1 MLSRRYDRGM
11 SETICL
17 HNGTVLTGFAA
28 MEDCAVLIED
38 GLISDVF
45 SERRFRQRNF
55 GPKDIVIDVGGA
67 YVAPGFIDT
76 HIHGMGGYGT
86 EDSFFD
92 GPNPIGVAD
101 EDAAVEIGAQAVL
114 GMSRALARQGVTAF
128 NPTIYPS
135 EPELML
141 RATRAASSAMGREE
155 GARIMGLHL
164 EGPFISPDKLG
175 AQKPEGVMPVD
186 LDFMEKL
193 WKASAGSIVNMTI
206 APELKGMRGLA
217 LYCMK
222 KGIVPQ
228 AGHTDANY
236 ENMVE
241 GIQAGV
247 LHSTH
252 LFNAMSRLDH
262 RNPNAAGAILIHT
275 EMSCELIADGFH
287 VHPDLLQFLLRNKP
301 IDKIALITD
310 GLKPT
315 AQAEGPFF
323 ANGTE
328 MVFRGGVFRRASDD
342 VIVGSGLTMIRGVR
356 NLVDAGFSLSNAVK
370 TASFNPAQIMGYS
383 RQGAIIPRKFADITV
398 FDKNFDVRLVMVG
411 GKIVKEDGDAG

>member
-1 MLSRRYDRGM
+1 MNK
-11 SETICL
+11 TICL
-17 HNGTVLTGFAA
+17 HNGTVISGFAV
-28 MEDCAVLIED
+28 MEDCAVLVED
-38 GLISDVF
+38 GLIADVF
-45 SERRFRQRNF
+45 SQKRFKQYNF
-55 GPKDIVIDVGGA
+55 GPDVRIIDVGGA
-67 YVAPGFIDT
+67 YIAPGFIDT
-76 HIHGMGGYGT
+76 HIHGMGGYGI

-92 GPNPIGVAD
+92 GSQAIGEAD
-101 EDAAVEIGAQAVL
+101 IETAIETGAQAVL
-114 GMSRALARQGVTAF
+114 GMSRALAHQGVTAF

-141 RATRAASSAMGREE
+141 RAVKAVRSAIGREE

-186 LDFMEKL
+186 FDFMDKL
-193 WKASAGSIVNMTI
+193 WHASAGHVVNMTI
-206 APELKGMRGLA
+206 APELKGMRSLA
-217 LYCMK
+217 LYCLK
-222 KGIVPQ
+222 KGIILQ
-228 AGHTDANY
+228 AGHTDAKY

-275 EMSCELIADGFH
+275 EMSCEIIADGFH
-287 VHPDLLQFLLRNKP
+287 VHPDLLQLLLRNKP
-301 IDKIALITD
+301 VDKIVLITD

-315 AQAEGPFF
+315 AQSQGPFF

-328 MVFRGGVFRRASDD
+328 MVFRDGIFRRISDD
-342 VIVGSGLTMIRGVR
+342 IIVGSGLTMIKGVR
-356 NLVDAGFSLSNAVK
+356 NLVDAGFSISNAVK

-383 RQGAIIPRKFADITV
+383 RQGAIIPGKLADITV
-398 FDKNFDVRLVMVG
+398 FDKNFNVNLVMVG
-411 GKIVKEDGDAG
+411 GNIIKG